1 MPTIGS
7 RGGYGYRKLY
17 STSGRQKQSLYQSV
31 QIRKAKRQAA
41 EDRIASLQTTSNN
54 FLTVKQLQKD
64 GNDSILYNRIIA
76 RAQSEAQAKIEEARR
91 SLDITV

>member
-17 STSGRQKQSLYQSV
+17 STSGYQKQSLYQSV
-31 QIRKAKRQAA
+31 QARKAKRQAA
-41 EDRIASLQTTSNN
+41 ESRIASLQTTSDS
-54 FLTVKQLQKD
+54 FLSVKQFQKD
-64 GNDSILYNRIIA
+64 GYDSILYNRIVA
-76 RAQSEAQAKIEEARR
+76 RAQSEAQSKVEEARR